1 MIKSLVSC
9 FSPSV
14 SVREFSLIS
23 SSISHLQA
31 RLPSEYS
38 KSYLWK
44 EGGWKSGGGHDQ
56 QELAQKR
63 PSAPCP
69 RPTPP
74 TSAPSKCCVSGSPTV
89 KSTYLSLRLVPRMK
103 GQVWEFEGCGE
114 CPINTASYSRWRECN
129 HQLLLSDATSCLSS
143 ANLQVRRSLCAWTG
157 VCLVTEFNRKCTRA
171 PGTDV
176 CL

>member
-14 SVREFSLIS
+14 SVREEFSLIS

-74 TSAPSKCCVSGSPTV
+74 TSAPCCVSGSPTV

-114 CPINTASYSRWRECN
+114 GPINTASYSGESVTTSSFSLMPPLASALPISR
-129 HQLLLSDATSCLSS
+129 SDAVSVPG
-143 ANLQVRRSLCAWTG
+143 Q
-157 VCLVTEFNRKCTRA
+157 EF
-171 PGTDV
+171 V
-176 CL
+176 L